1 MPRKSERTR
10 QRIIQAANRLFYRRG
25 YNRTS
30 FTDIVEAA
38 GVPRGNIY
46 YYFRTKEEILRAAL
60 AYRLEIIDTMMEE
73 WDRNFPDP
81 EGRLKRFVQVM
92 VNSRETTADFG
103 CPMGT
108 LNAELAKDQRD
119 LQAGSRI
126 MFERFVDYLA
136 MQFGDLGYDT
146 AEAQQLAWELLAR
159 AQGVNMM
166 THVFSRPNFLLD
178 QQQRLND
185 WIDGRAVAEGGTPRV
200 AASQK

>member
-1 MPRKSERTR
+1 MPRKSERTK
-10 QRIIQAANRLFYRRG
+10 QRIVQAANRLFYRRG

-30 FTDIVEAA
+30 FTDIVDAA
-38 GVPRGNIY
+38 GVPRGTIY

-73 WDRNFPDP
+73 WDRNFPNP

-126 MFERFVDYLA
+126 LFERFVDYLA
-136 MQFGDLGYDT
+136 EQFGNLGYET

-166 THVFSRPNFLLD
+166 THVFSRPDFLLD

-185 WIDGRAVAEGGTPRV
+185 WVDARAAEGATPAVA
-200 AASQK
+200 ANQK